1 MSSLPEDSAA
11 VPWRPKRLWAPWWL
25 AMLLG
30 GAMGATLT
38 LLRAYREFVI
48 PGAIALAL
56 IVLFITV
63 ATIMRRQFHPEAL
76 EPPVSLSYVLW
87 MVLLVFLVGPVQV
100 MLLPA
105 NPQEIVIKALSL
117 SAGISLCI
125 YGADRALFAS
135 FARPR
140 NPKPA
145 S

>member
-1 MSSLPEDSAA
+1 
-11 VPWRPKRLWAPWWL
+11 
-25 AMLLG
+25 
-30 GAMGATLT
+30 MGITLT

-48 PGAIALAL
+48 PGAIAL
-56 IVLFITV
+56 VLVIAFITV

-105 NPQEIVIKALSL
+105 NPQEIIIKALAL
-117 SAGISLCI
+117 SAGISICI